1 MCVPEHLSGGSG
13 AIVGQLWGGGQ
24 GRVGHLLDVGVRGRR
39 LGRFLLAECLFE
51 RAAQLQRYN
60 KMGRDGERTI
70 LKNTPQRVRG
80 VGCWGRWRRK
90 AVKKCK

>member
-1 MCVPEHLSGGSG
+1 MCVPEHLSRGSG

-60 KMGRDGERTI
+60 KNG
-70 LKNTPQRVRG
+70 QR
-80 VGCWGRWRRK
+80 W
-90 AVKKCK
+90 

>member
-1 MCVPEHLSGGSG
+1 MPTINTKLLTQLFSFICSLEVHAHGVGVRVPEHLSGGSG

-51 RAAQLQRYN
+51 RAAQLQRDN
-60 KMGRDGERTI
+60 KNG
-70 LKNTPQRVRG
+70 QR
-80 VGCWGRWRRK
+80 W
-90 AVKKCK
+90 